1 MNVLTRASLTLLAA
15 AATGALLW
23 SASQFDISSNG
34 GYWAAMGVIAA
45 GGLLFGLAQLRGGGG
60 SPGAMLL
67 IAFLPIL
74 VVAMWI
80 VVSAQ
85 PDPNTYRNHV
95 IVWSHNMGI
104 GAAVAAIAAWNGV
117 VAFGTGLVLGLALE
131 PWGFVRRRRAVV
143 PAAEPVAEPA
153 PAQEPVAEPAPAEEP
168 VAGEPA
174 PAPSP
179 DEQQTLVH
187 R

>member
-1 MNVLTRASLTLLAA
+1 MNVLTRAFLTLLAA

-23 SASQFDISSNG
+23 SASQFDIHSNG

-45 GGLLFGLAQLRGGGG
+45 GGLLFGLAQLRGEGGN
-60 SPGAMLL
+60 PAAMLL
-67 IAFLPIL
+67 LAFLPIL
-74 VVAMWI
+74 VVTMWI

-95 IVWSHNMGI
+95 LVWSHNMGI
-104 GAAVAAIAAWNGV
+104 HGAVTAIAAWNGV
-117 VAFGTGLVLGLALE
+117 VAFGTGLVLGLAIE

-143 PAAEPVAEPA
+143 PAEEPVAEPA
-153 PAQEPVAEPAPAEEP
+153 PDYAPVDEPAP
-168 VAGEPA
+168 
-174 PAPSP
+174 
-179 DEQQTLVH
+179 DEQRTLVN